1 MVARWDR
8 GWGMGTKDERCED
21 VQMAINKS
29 GHKDVTYSTGNIVSI
44 TVITVYGVR

>member
-1 MVARWDR
+1 MVARWDG
-8 GWGMGTKDERCED
+8 GWGMGTKDERGED
-21 VQMAINKS
+21 VQTATNKS